1 MGDISNENKQLTVP
15 KWVEIWLAGIVTY
28 LIAGQSLDF
37 FAVSFSEQAKDL
49 VQYGL
54 GVITGMYIQLKK

>member
-1 MGDISNENKQLTVP
+1 MDENKQITVP

-28 LIAGQSLDF
+28 LIVGQSLDS
-37 FAVSFSEQAKDL
+37 FASAFNEQAKDL

-54 GVITGMYIQLKK
+54 GVVTGMYIQLKR